1 MREAEL
7 TEPSIP
13 TYKKTPALWPS
24 ASTFVGLSST
34 VGVSKT
40 LTASS
45 TIPKKQN
52 KPTKATASKE
62 SSPYKNMNETSEE
75 ESVSDDG
82 LFAVRDIP
90 KMTAFQSS
98 QDHQGNNQT
107 VLPRKNC
114 WSCKTSKY
122 GSNESERSSSVAGV
136 SSVALSDDESECSE
150 EDPDGDELL
159 AKMNFNTNQGQ
170 HISKESEVTTM
181 PDVALHWTI

>member
-1 MREAEL
+1 MKYEKKDRKLREAEL

-90 KMTAFQSS
+90 KMTAFQFS

-107 VLPRKNC
+107 VLPRKIAGAAKPV
-114 WSCKTSKY
+114 STGAMKVKDLHLSQ
-122 GSNESERSSSVAGV
+122 ES
-136 SSVALSDDESECSE
+136 
-150 EDPDGDELL
+150 LL
-159 AKMNFNTNQGQ
+159 
-170 HISKESEVTTM
+170 
-181 PDVALHWTI
+181 LH